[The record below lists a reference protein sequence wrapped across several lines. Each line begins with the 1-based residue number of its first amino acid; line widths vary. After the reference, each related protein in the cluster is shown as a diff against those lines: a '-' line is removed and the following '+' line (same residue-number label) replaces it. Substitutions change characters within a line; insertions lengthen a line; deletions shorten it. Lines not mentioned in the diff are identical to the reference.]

1 MFELEKV
8 ESAGAQIKVI
18 GVGGCGCNA
27 VNNMI
32 SAQLKG
38 VEFLSCN
45 TDIQTLRSSL
55 SSGRIQ
61 IGAKLTRGLGAGGSP
76 DIGRSA
82 ALESEKDLRATLED
96 TDMVFITAGMGG
108 GTGTGASPILA
119 RIAKEAGA
127 LVVAVVTR
135 PFHFEGKRRNSQAE
149 SGIERLRE
157 HVDALIVIPNDK
169 LLAVSDKRTPLSEAF
184 KMADEVLRQAVQGV
198 TDLIFRPGMINV
210 DFADIRTVM
219 GSAGT
224 AIMGIGVG
232 RGDNRAAAA
241 AQLAIQSPL
250 LDVPIAGARGILFN
264 VTASPNVGIHEVD
277 EAATIIRTIADPDAT
292 IIWGHVINPE
302 MEDTVQI
309 TVIATGLSLLPR
321 TGAGK
326 PSSPLRLSP
335 SRAPRDPP
343 PGESPAGKSRRSV
356 PSPRR
361 RICFEEAARPPLPS
375 TRPPPSGGGGRNNP
389 TALRPAP
396 TRFPLLEDLPGGREL
411 DPRSS
416 PRGSTGLGAGF
427 PKRLRRGSGEPGV
440 PIRLLRPPP
449 SGRGGGAVLPLA
461 DSGPVRR
468 LGCPDP
474 SLSRRDGEHLLR
486 GGLGLLGGVAPASG
500 DPNES

>member
-1 MFELEKV
+1 MTELFELERPHR
-8 ESAGAQIKVI
+8 EIIKVV
-18 GVGGCGCNA
+18 GVGGGGGNA
-27 VNNMI
+27 LNHIIRSGV
-32 SAQLKG
+32 QG
-38 VEFLSCN
+38 VEFIAAN
-45 TDIQTLRSSL
+45 TDAASL
-55 SSGRIQ
+55 NLSEADTRIPLGRQ
-61 IGAKLTRGLGAGGSP
+61 LTRGLGAGANPEVGEK
-76 DIGRSA
+76 A
-82 ALESEKDLRATLED
+82 ALESQDEARVLFEG

-326 PSSPLRLSP
+326 PSSPLRLSLASPQGSP
-335 SRAPRDPP
+335 SRRK
-343 PGESPAGKSRRSV
+343 PGGEEPEVRSLSP
-356 PSPRR
+356 
-361 RICFEEAARPPLPS
+361 E
-375 TRPPPSGGGGRNNP
+375 
-389 TALRPAP
+389 
-396 TRFPLLEDLPGGREL
+396 EDL
-411 DPRSS
+411 
-416 PRGSTGLGAGF
+416 F
-427 PKRLRRGSGEPGV
+427 RGSGA
-440 PIRLLRPPP
+440 P
-449 SGRGGGAVLPLA
+449 STPF
-461 DSGPVRR
+461 D
-468 LGCPDP
+468 
-474 SLSRRDGEHLLR
+474 
-486 GGLGLLGGVAPASG
+486 APAAIRRRRK
-500 DPNES
+500 E

>member
-1 MFELEKV
+1 MTELFELERPHR
-8 ESAGAQIKVI
+8 EIIKVV
-18 GVGGCGCNA
+18 GVGGGGGNA
-27 VNNMI
+27 LNHIIRSGV
-32 SAQLKG
+32 QG
-38 VEFLSCN
+38 VEFIAAN
-45 TDIQTLRSSL
+45 TDAASL
-55 SSGRIQ
+55 NLSEADTRIPLGRQ
-61 IGAKLTRGLGAGGSP
+61 LTRGLGAGANPEVGEK
-76 DIGRSA
+76 A
-82 ALESEKDLRATLED
+82 ALESQDEARALFEG

-232 RGDNRAAAA
+232 RGDNRAATA

-250 LDVPIAGARGILFN
+250 LDVPISGARGILFN

-309 TVIATGLSLLPR
+309 TVIATGLSPLPR

-326 PSSPLRLSP
+326 PSPALSLARPQGSP
-335 SRAPRDPP
+335 SRRKLG
-343 PGESPAGKSRRSV
+343 GEEPEIRPLSP
-356 PSPRR
+356 
-361 RICFEEAARPPLPS
+361 E
-375 TRPPPSGGGGRNNP
+375 
-389 TALRPAP
+389 
-396 TRFPLLEDLPGGREL
+396 EDL
-411 DPRSS
+411 
-416 PRGSTGLGAGF
+416 F
-427 PKRLRRGSGEPGV
+427 RGSGA
-440 PIRLLRPPP
+440 P
-449 SGRGGGAVLPLA
+449 STPF
-461 DSGPVRR
+461 D
-468 LGCPDP
+468 
-474 SLSRRDGEHLLR
+474 
-486 GGLGLLGGVAPASG
+486 APAAIRRRRK
-500 DPNES
+500 E